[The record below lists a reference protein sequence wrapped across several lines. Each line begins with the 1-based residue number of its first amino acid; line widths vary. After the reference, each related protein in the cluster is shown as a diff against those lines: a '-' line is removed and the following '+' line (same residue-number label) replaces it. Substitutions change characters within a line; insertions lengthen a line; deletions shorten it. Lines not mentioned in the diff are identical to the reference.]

1 MTSPAQ
7 RLVRG
12 RTYPRLLI
20 AVSLLSCA
28 AIYAAGFTAG
38 HPAAVLSIV
47 GGLAWLPMYFALRR
61 HVQEAADLP
70 DEWLDEREIGLRDRS
85 YLEAYRLLGGAVAV
99 SLLVAIVDD
108 AVDAGVMT
116 SWLNPLAALLLL
128 SAVLPSM
135 ILAMRTAGLGQD

>member
-1 MTSPAQ
+1 MTLPAQ
-7 RLVRG
+7 DLARPRSH
-12 RTYPRLLI
+12 PRLL
-20 AVSLLSCA
+20 VGLMLLSCGA
-28 AIYAAGFTAG
+28 VHAAGFTAG
-38 HPAAVLSIV
+38 HAVAVLSIA
-47 GGLAWLPMYFALRR
+47 GGLAWFPVYFLLRR